1 MKLLVILL
9 LSWLAP
15 VALAQE
21 CNYSVSL
28 NNFTGNVSDSAQ
40 TVAHAMTVARPTNS
54 STANCSNYH
63 VYFGKGQAN
72 DYQRRAYNGTAS
84 LTYNLYR
91 TVNQGNILKDFGD
104 ATNGEFITGSSDNP
118 NTPTTLTF
126 FVGFPDLNTIFTQSP
141 AGVYTDVVPI
151 HIYRVRQNGNIE
163 YQTTRNLTI
172 SFNLPRY
179 AELSIV
185 PENSPHD
192 ANNTTYVMDFGTIE
206 PAEEL
211 RADLW
216 VKGNVG
222 YGVMLSSI
230 NGGQLRLSAGG
241 TSAVP
246 YQIRVGS
253 GSFFTPAPAG
263 TQFTVAQR
271 NAGTST
277 AGERYNLRVRLGNFG
292 QLEDGDYQEV
302 ITITVQAW

>member
-1 MKLLVILL
+1 MRAIGLVVLVYAAAA
-9 LSWLAP
+9 WG
-15 VALAQE
+15 QN
-21 CNYSVSL
+21 CNYSVGL
-28 NNFTGNVSDSAQ
+28 GNFTGNVGPVAQ
-40 TVAHAMTVARPTNS
+40 TVEHTATVTRPTNS
-54 STANCSNYH
+54 STANCTNYR
-63 VYFGKGQAN
+63 VYFGKGNAN
-72 DYQRRAYNGTAS
+72 SYQRRAYSGNSS

-104 ATNGEFITGSSDNP
+104 ALTGEFLSGAVPTPNVAGSIS
-118 NTPTTLTF
+118 F
-126 FVGFPDLNTIFTQSP
+126 FVGFPDLNSIFTQSP

-151 HIYRVRQNGNIE
+151 NFYQVRQNGNVE
-163 YQTTRNLTI
+163 YVTTRNLTI

-206 PAEEL
+206 PSEEL

-222 YGVMLSSI
+222 YGVMLSSM

-253 GSFFTPAPAG
+253 GSYFTPAPAG